1 MIIITDLYL
10 IKPRSMP
17 PTCMHRQFLLIVALY
32 IWVAKLISSSVTNK
46 HNFLQRLLHESDP
59 LDQCNSFQY
68 ILAVKY
74 RLSANYRINPS
85 AYTLNNLEHLK
96 RFKCVITVTSVLIN
110 VISVQKWTLGV
121 SRVQF
126 TWTPRVQ
133 IWFWTLSAQNVS
145 LANTCYTFNAK
156 QSIRKH

>member
-10 IKPRSMP
+10 IKLRSMP

-59 LDQCNSFQY
+59 LDQCNTFQY

-85 AYTLNNLEHLK
+85 AYISFQFTALILIHLK
-96 RFKCVITVTSVLIN
+96 IEIVFLSLFSLECIARDHMKGLETDARNEELITC
-110 VISVQKWTLGV
+110 TLPMHLMQWSG
-121 SRVQF
+121 SNLWHTTE
-126 TWTPRVQ
+126 TW
-133 IWFWTLSAQNVS
+133 
-145 LANTCYTFNAK
+145 
-156 QSIRKH
+156 